1 MTDSRSSGRPA
12 AEMVSKV
19 ALQRLAEEAV
29 AQQIA
34 ERGIVTVGEWGEW
47 KNGEHCGISREE
59 GHFKFIS
66 VRVDP
71 EGNPLHV
78 NVYGGVKGEGAWRS
92 FDVDRLQTKAAK
104 QNRLGRW
111 VS

>member
-1 MTDSRSSGRPA
+1 MTGSRSSGRLA
-12 AEMVSKV
+12 AEVVSKV

-47 KNGEHCGISREE
+47 KNGEHCGISKEE

-78 NVYGGVKGEGAWRS
+78 NVYGGPKGSEAWRS
-92 FDVDRLQTKAAK
+92 FDVSRLQAKAAK

>member
-1 MTDSRSSGRPA
+1 MTGSRSSGRPA

-66 VRVDP
+66 VRVD
-71 EGNPLHV
+71 ENGNPLHV

-92 FDVDRLQTKAAK
+92 FDVDQI
-104 QNRLGRW
+104 GRA
-111 VS
+111 SCRERGPIS